1 MENSVCPYLQR
12 EKIEAKA
19 TRKKKKEC
27 YWTSAITI
35 FMKSQQTTKGKQR
48 K

>member
-19 TRKKKKEC
+19 TRKKKKKE
-27 YWTSAITI
+27 SATGLLPLQ
-35 FMKSQQTTKGKQR
+35 FL
-48 K
+48 

>member
-19 TRKKKKEC
+19 TRKKKN
-27 YWTSAITI
+27 
-35 FMKSQQTTKGKQR
+35 QQKNTKKCE
-48 K
+48 KPADN